1 MKKLLI
7 SLLSLVMALGL
18 CVGCGGG
25 NTSSSV
31 EQSSSETS
39 SVEDSSIDET
49 ETRLEAV
56 KQALIALYTTESNT
70 WDGKEALTRAGSIAI
85 DDLSYNITWELVI
98 EDSANVDNCIAIAKN
113 NNGSYEVTV
122 KESTVRPNDIAFI
135 LKATIKD
142 KDDNQTETTFD
153 CVLKNN
159 GLNAAKAKLLE
170 TYPNEALEI
179 GDTRTFAGSLTL
191 GEVTY
196 TLEWSF
202 TTELKSVASAVS
214 LTKNTNGTY
223 TLKIKTDGSAFFDES
238 SDVYV
243 KAVISDGTDS
253 VDATVTYTL
262 TRNTFGPY

>member
-31 EQSSSETS
+31 EQSSSENS
-39 SVEDSSIDET
+39 SVEQSSTEDTSEESSTEDSST
-49 ETRLEAV
+49 
-56 KQALIALYTTESNT
+56 
-70 WDGKEALTRAGSIAI
+70 
-85 DDLSYNITWELVI
+85 
-98 EDSANVDNCIAIAKN
+98 EDS
-113 NNGSYEVTV
+113 
-122 KESTVRPNDIAFI
+122 STEDSS
-135 LKATIKD
+135 
-142 KDDNQTETTFD
+142 TEDSSADTTKSD
-153 CVLKNN
+153 
-159 GLNAAKAKLLE
+159 LNAAKAKLLE
-170 TYPNEALEI
+170 TYPNENLLI
-179 GDTRTFAGSLTL
+179 GETRTFAGSLTL

-238 SDVYV
+238 SDLYV

-253 VDATVTYTL
+253 VEATITYTL
-262 TRNTFGPY
+262 TKNTYGPY

>member
-31 EQSSSETS
+31 EQSSETS
-39 SVEDSSIDET
+39 SVEQSSTEDTSEESSTEDSST
-49 ETRLEAV
+49 
-56 KQALIALYTTESNT
+56 
-70 WDGKEALTRAGSIAI
+70 
-85 DDLSYNITWELVI
+85 
-98 EDSANVDNCIAIAKN
+98 EDS
-113 NNGSYEVTV
+113 
-122 KESTVRPNDIAFI
+122 STEDSS
-135 LKATIKD
+135 
-142 KDDNQTETTFD
+142 TEDSSTEDSSADTTKSD
-153 CVLKNN
+153 
-159 GLNAAKAKLLE
+159 LNAAKAKLLE
-170 TYPNEALEI
+170 TYPNENLLI
-179 GDTRTFAGSLTL
+179 GETRTFAGSLTL